1 MNAFEQ
7 LVGMFLERKG
17 YWVRSDFKVDLSKE
31 EKRKIGRPSSPRWEL
46 DIVAY
51 KPVKNEVL
59 LVECKSYLDSRGV
72 TSSSFDGSNEKLARR
87 YKLFMDE
94 RLRETVL
101 KRLVQQLEEAGLCR
115 PAPTVIL
122 CLVAGRIATEQDRR
136 ELAGEFNRAGWE
148 LWDDKWIRDTL
159 VEIASSSYEDD
170 VSSVVAKILLR
181 KSKGPRIKAPV
192 KGHGLELGLTTDN

>member
-7 LVGMFLERKG
+7 LVGMLLERKG

-51 KPVKNEVL
+51 KPSKNEVL
-59 LVECKSYLDSRGV
+59 VVECKSYLDSRGV
-72 TSSSFDGSNEKLARR
+72 TSSSFDGTNEKLARR
-87 YKLFMDE
+87 YKLFIDGG
-94 RLRETVL
+94 LRETVL
-101 KRLVQQLEEAGLCR
+101 KRLVLQLEEAGLCR

-122 CLVAGRIATEQDRR
+122 CLVAGRIATEQDRA
-136 ELAGEFNRAGWE
+136 ELAGKFNRAGWE

-159 VEIASSSYEDD
+159 MEIASSSYEDD

-181 KSKGPRIKAPV
+181 KSKGPRSKTPV
-192 KGHGLELGLTTDN
+192 KGHGLQPRLTTDN